1 MRIGS
6 LLLLALFAFS
16 GCDIFGGGGGG
27 GGNTGGGTG
36 SIDFTKGFTYVR
48 KDDRNVYVVNDTATD
63 EPAVLTAGLS
73 AYTPSFSPDKKT
85 IVFVTGTGESSAIA
99 TVPSAGGAVRTLL
112 SASAQQ
118 RDLKTPVFSPD
129 GQFIAFSYM
138 NGSVSE
144 VAVMNADGT
153 GVTPLGVNGSL
164 SYASPSWSTDGLN
177 LYVASGGATGLSQVE
192 KIVISSNTV
201 SNVVNTLGNEA
212 RGVIG
217 RIVLSPDGSKLV
229 FDGEVGS
236 GATRIFSLDVTSKV
250 VTMIYSGE
258 TGSSTSNESF
268 PSWIDNGT
276 VAFSSDS
283 GGNDSLYSV
292 TLPTSNSP
300 NPLVGKAIE
309 GWYSR

>member
-1 MRIGS
+1 MRIGN

-27 GGNTGGGTG
+27 GNTGGGTG
-36 SIDFTKGFTYVR
+36 SFNFTKGFTYVR
-48 KDDRNVYVVNDTATD
+48 RDDRNVYAVNDSATD

-73 AYTPSFSPDKKT
+73 AFSPSFSPDKKT

-99 TVPSAGGAVRTLL
+99 TVPSTGGAVRTLL
-112 SASAQQ
+112 TASAQQ

-129 GQFIAFSYM
+129 GAFIAFSYM

-164 SYASPSWSTDGLN
+164 SYASPSWSIDGVN
-177 LYVASGGATGLSQVE
+177 LYVGAGGALGLTQVE
-192 KIVISSNTV
+192 KIVVAANTV
-201 SNVVNTLGNEA
+201 VNVTNSLGNEA
-212 RGVIG
+212 QSISGRVVI
-217 RIVLSPDGSKLV
+217 SPDGSKLV
-229 FDGEVGS
+229 FDGVVSS
-236 GATRIFSLDVTSKV
+236 GATRIFSLDVTSKA
-250 VTMIYSGE
+250 VTMIFPSENGA
-258 TGSSTSNESF
+258 NESF
-268 PSWIDNGT
+268 PTWVDNGT

-292 TLPTSNSP
+292 ALPSSASP
-300 NPLVGKAIE
+300 SLLVPKAIE

>member
-1 MRIGS
+1 MRIGTS
-6 LLLLALFAFS
+6 LLLALFAFS

-27 GGNTGGGTG
+27 GGTGGGTG
-36 SIDFTKGFTYVR
+36 SFNFTKGFTYVR
-48 KDDRNVYVVNDTATD
+48 KDDRNVYAVNDSAAD

-73 AYTPSFSPDKKT
+73 AFSPSFSPDKKT
-85 IVFVTGTGESSAIA
+85 IVFVSGTGENSSIA
-99 TVPSAGGAVRTLL
+99 TVPSTGGTVRTLL

-129 GQFIAFSYM
+129 GAFIAFSYM

-164 SYASPSWSTDGLN
+164 SYASPSWSTDGVN
-177 LYVASGGATGLSQVE
+177 LYVGAGNSLGLTQVE
-192 KIVISSNTV
+192 KIVVAANTV
-201 SNVVNTLGNEA
+201 VNVTNTLGNEA
-212 RGVIG
+212 QSIAG
-217 RIVLSPDGSKLV
+217 RVVLSPDGSKLV
-229 FDGEVGS
+229 FDGVVSS
-236 GATRIFSLDVTSKV
+236 GATRIFSLDVTSKA
-250 VTMIYSGE
+250 VTMIFPSENGA
-258 TGSSTSNESF
+258 NESF
-268 PSWIDNGT
+268 PTWVDNGT

-292 TLPTSNSP
+292 ALPSSASP
-300 NPLVGKAIE
+300 NLLVPKAIE